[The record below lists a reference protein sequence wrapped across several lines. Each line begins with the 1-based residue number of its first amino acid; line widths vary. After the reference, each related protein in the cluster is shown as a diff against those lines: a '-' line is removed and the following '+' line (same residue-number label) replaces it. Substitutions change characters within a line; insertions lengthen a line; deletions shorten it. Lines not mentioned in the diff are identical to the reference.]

1 MYIHIGGLMNTSI
14 ISRWGNSDAIRIP
27 AKVMKTAGLKTGD
40 IVSFEIDEERG
51 NVTIHLAQKKEQKR
65 TASGILH
72 KYAKKNPDIEAER
85 KAIAEGIAEKYAKIR

>member
-40 IVSFEIDEERG
+40 IVSFEID
-51 NVTIHLAQKKEQKR
+51 
-65 TASGILH
+65 
-72 KYAKKNPDIEAER
+72 
-85 KAIAEGIAEKYAKIR
+85 